1 MESRADDLT
10 HYTHPIFRPRE
21 FLIPTP
27 AMHFVRESI
36 TRCIYTRQPGMV
48 ITGASRA
55 GKTSVAR
62 SIELDPIKGRNGIPI
77 PVLYSSIPS
86 RDQTTIR
93 MVLRNLCLAADLH
106 ITKGDTADTLSE
118 MYFSY
123 ILDQSSYS
131 GSDAALL
138 IIDEFQRLSPFQLDA
153 FAELYD
159 RSERYHLDLTTVFI
173 GSYPDCRGLLE
184 TLENPHYTHIYGRF
198 FRQHIKFKGLRSE
211 GDVRDCLQQYDI
223 LRYPAQGPTYAEYFL
238 PDTMADGWALA
249 DMAKDLWSAFVA
261 HTQGLGIQ
269 YWGMQ
274 YFISTVNTLLCDVLP
289 RCGHRNYEPEHIHE
303 CLHISG
309 ILPDLVK
316 KRGD

>member
-1 MESRADDLT
+1 
-10 HYTHPIFRPRE
+10 
-21 FLIPTP
+21 
-27 AMHFVRESI
+27 
-36 TRCIYTRQPGMV
+36 
-48 ITGASRA
+48 
-55 GKTSVAR
+55 
-62 SIELDPIKGRNGIPI
+62 
-77 PVLYSSIPS
+77 
-86 RDQTTIR
+86 
-93 MVLRNLCLAADLH
+93 MVLVN
-106 ITKGDTADTLSE
+106 
-118 MYFSY
+118 
-123 ILDQSSYS
+123 Q
-131 GSDAALL
+131 
-138 IIDEFQRLSPFQLDA
+138 
-153 FAELYD
+153 
-159 RSERYHLDLTTVFI
+159 
-173 GSYPDCRGLLE
+173 
-184 TLENPHYTHIYGRF
+184 HYTHIYGRF